1 MDVMLAAGVVP
12 GKHIIC
18 RHIFLSL
25 FGIGS
30 ADRPRLAH
38 HPNAEE
44 DLQMRIAVLGSGGIG
59 GYYGA
64 LLAKAGHDVSFI
76 ARGAHLE
83 AMQRRG
89 LTVRTPDGESTIRV
103 TAAADT
109 ASVGPVDLVLFCVK
123 SYDTEPAAQALKPL
137 IARDTAVVTLQNG
150 VDNVAAIAG
159 VAGTRAVLPGAVYV
173 ALQLAGPG
181 VVVRTGGEGKIVFGE
196 PAGPLTDRV
205 QRIASAFE
213 ASGIP
218 HEVSTG
224 IERVLWTKFLFI
236 TGVGGVTALARSG
249 IGPLLASLEG
259 RALLAASCEEI
270 AAVARAERVLL
281 PADTVDLAIEQA
293 ATLPPQWRSSM
304 ARDLDAGRRL
314 EVEALSGAVVR
325 RGLKLGVPTPVH
337 RTIAACLS
345 VHQPS
350 ASTQPHPHAHAA
362 DRA

>member
-1 MDVMLAAGVVP
+1 
-12 GKHIIC
+12 
-18 RHIFLSL
+18 
-25 FGIGS
+25 
-30 ADRPRLAH
+30 
-38 HPNAEE
+38 
-44 DLQMRIAVLGSGGIG
+44 MRVAVLGSGGIG

-64 LLAKAGHDVSFI
+64 LLARSGHDVSFI

-109 ASVGPVDLVLFCVK
+109 ASVGPVDLALSCVK

-137 IARDTAVVTLQNG
+137 RARDTAVVTLQNG

-236 TGVGGVTALARSG
+236 TGVGGVTALARTRPIGLERETPCGSRTTSPGLNDLVASTGAGEQRLKMIAAAIPLGRLG
-249 IGPLLASLEG
+249 IPDEIARAVVFLASDDSSYITGTELF
-259 RALLAASCEEI
+259 
-270 AAVARAERVLL
+270 
-281 PADTVDLAIEQA
+281 VDGG
-293 ATLPPQWRSSM
+293 M
-304 ARDLDAGRRL
+304 AQ
-314 EVEALSGAVVR
+314 V
-325 RGLKLGVPTPVH
+325 
-337 RTIAACLS
+337 
-345 VHQPS
+345 
-350 ASTQPHPHAHAA
+350 
-362 DRA
+362 